1 MRTIQ
6 VRTVPLDKE
15 SYTPGVTVRRL
26 LLAAGFAGA
35 CAALAV
41 SGHALAGPKP
51 QTKTQSVPPDAAR
64 GVSQAARAVAD
75 GADTLADA
83 DIHPDENAKSP
94 LDRARQGV
102 VLLERQGKP
111 VALGTVLKGD
121 GRILTALSSLGHG
134 NNLDARFADG
144 SVSQVRVGHSDRA
157 WDLALLVPQN
167 GRWQQGL
174 RASRRSLTDAGASL
188 HAFNLVA
195 NKQLMLS
202 RTLVKGSRTL
212 VGGDSELLRDAVEL
226 TSQIK
231 SSDVGSPIVD
241 GNGDVMAIVA
251 RACAP
256 AKDGPCTQV
265 PFGVPVPAVKA
276 FLHNVPPSAVPPAPW
291 LGIQGTTEDTGAVRG
306 VRVLGVHPKSPAAA
320 AGLKGGND
328 KNVSDLVVAVDR
340 VPVSTP
346 EQLATQIGG
355 HTVGD
360 TVDLLLFGGGKFRQ
374 VSVTLRAAP
383 TDKPST
389 MTVAPKAPAKAAP
402 KPAAPP
408 AKR

>member
-1 MRTIQ
+1 MRTNQ
-6 VRTVPLDKE
+6 VRTVPLSKE

-26 LLAAGFAGA
+26 LVAAGFAGA
-35 CAALAV
+35 FAV
-41 SGHALAGPKP
+41 LSGNALAGPKP
-51 QTKTQSVPPDAAR
+51 QPKTQSAPPDVAR
-64 GVSQAARAVAD
+64 GAAQAARAVAD
-75 GADTLADA
+75 TADTIADA

-134 NNLDARFADG
+134 NNIDARFADG

-157 WDLALLVPQN
+157 WDLALLIPQN

-195 NKQLMLS
+195 NKQLMLG
-202 RTLVKGSRTL
+202 RALVKGTRTL
-212 VGGDSELLRDAVEL
+212 VGGDSELLRDALEL
-226 TSQIK
+226 TTQVK
-231 SSDVGSPIVD
+231 TSDVGSPILD
-241 GNGDVMAIVA
+241 SNGDVMAIVA

-256 AKDGPCTQV
+256 MKEGPCAQV

-276 FLHNVPPSAVPPAPW
+276 FLHNVPPNAVPPAAW
-291 LGIQGTTEDTGAVRG
+291 LGIQGTGEDTGAVRG
-306 VRVLGVHPKSPAAA
+306 VRVIGVHPKSPAAA
-320 AGLKGGND
+320 AGLKGGKD
-328 KNVSDLVVAVDR
+328 KNLADLVVAVNQ
-340 VPVSTP
+340 VPVTSP
-346 EQLATQIGG
+346 EQLATQIGARS
-355 HTVGD
+355 VGD

-374 VSVTLRAAP
+374 VSVTLRASP
-383 TDKPST
+383 TEKNPDKP
-389 MTVAPKAPAKAAP
+389 PAAAAATPKAAP
-402 KPAAPP
+402 KPATP
-408 AKR
+408 AKPR